1 MTLAKTVGREGAR
14 DVRLRHLSA
23 TKLVTAYADAATR
36 YGRALSSYNF
46 REANRQADRISELYL
61 ALRERGAKD
70 RLALL
75 PLLNHIEFGVRLW
88 AAAHAL
94 EFAPDLAEPVLDKLM
109 RVQGL
114 PSQVAAATLRDW
126 HSGDLHF
133 A

>member
-1 MTLAKTVGREGAR
+1 MTLAKAVGRAGAR
-14 DVRLRHLSA
+14 DVRLRNLSA
-23 TKLVTAYADAATR
+23 GKLVTAYADAATR

-46 REANRQADRISELYL
+46 KEANRQADRISQLYL
-61 ALRERGAKD
+61 ALRERGAED
-70 RLALL
+70 RRALL

-94 EFAPDLAEPVLDKLM
+94 EFAPELAEPVLDKLM
-109 RVQGL
+109 STQGL
-114 PSQVAAATLRDW
+114 PSQIAAATLREW

>member
-1 MTLAKTVGREGAR
+1 MTLAKAVGRAGAR
-14 DVRLRHLSA
+14 DVRLRNLSA
-23 TKLVTAYADAATR
+23 RKLVTAYANAATR

-46 REANRQADRISELYL
+46 KEANRQADRISELYL
-61 ALRERGAKD
+61 ALCERGAEG
-70 RLALL
+70 RRALL

-94 EFAPDLAEPVLDKLM
+94 EFAPELAEPVLDKLM
-109 RVQGL
+109 SAHGL
-114 PSQVAAATLRDW
+114 QSQIAAATLREW